1 MISDF
6 ASVLTPSIKDDR
18 NVVSKRELQK
28 FIEDTYF
35 NGKVENVMLG
45 TTVTRYDNFSSTEKY
60 SLFFE
65 ARETV

>member
-45 TTVTRYDNFSSTEKY
+45 TTVTRYDILVPPKSIP
-60 SLFFE
+60 
-65 ARETV
+65 